1 MNDDIKITTRRI
13 NMPKSLVNKDERDD
27 MVVLLEGMP
36 EGDIDAELPEGDE
49 SESIEEAMEAAI
61 PMEGGGLPDQVSAL
75 ADSWEPTTPEGEQY
89 KMELQELLASFSEG

>member
-1 MNDDIKITTRRI
+1 
-13 NMPKSLVNKDERDD
+13 MPKHKGLTSEEDKKN

-36 EGDIDAELPEGDE
+36 KGDIDAELPEGDE
-49 SESIEEAMEAAI
+49 SESIEEAMETAI
-61 PMEGGGLPDQVSAL
+61 PMEGGDLPDQVSAL